1 MKKYIAILAV
11 ALMLLYFTLNIL
23 SKPPEINSGIV
34 IHINGKYRII
44 SPEDRGYGKLK
55 EECLEILKAINGQY
69 KLGIKM
75 DGLNSIKAHED
86 YVEIVF
92 PEIITLKTN
101 YRNIHLKGAVFVLSG
116 KYRNTIF
123 TYRNVIVGVWSSSRS
138 FEKLMK
144 IAGEYT

>member
-1 MKKYIAILAV
+1 MKKHITILAV
-11 ALMLLYFTLNIL
+11 ALLLLYFTLSIL

-44 SPEDRGYGKLK
+44 SPEDRGYSKLK

-69 KLGIKM
+69 KLGIRM

-92 PEIITLKTN
+92 PENITLKTSYCN
-101 YRNIHLKGAVFVLSG
+101 LQLKGAVFVLSG
-116 KYRNTIF
+116 EYRNTVF
-123 TYRNVIVGVWSSSRS
+123 TYRNGIVGVWSSSRS
-138 FEKLMK
+138 FERLMK